1 MQIVKQHD
9 GWWII
14 GVPAYAVDGE
24 IFREMGP
31 YRTRAEAAEDNRGIA
46 KFISEHPHYVEE
58 VTEKFEL
65 RGDQPHP
72 VRDLPK
78 RTPKRTRTRSPRRRG
93 TRLSPGQ
100 LMLPFAANDESE

>member
-1 MQIVKQHD
+1 
-9 GWWII
+9 
-14 GVPAYAVDGE
+14 
-24 IFREMGP
+24 
-31 YRTRAEAAEDNRGIA
+31 
-46 KFISEHPHYVEE
+46 